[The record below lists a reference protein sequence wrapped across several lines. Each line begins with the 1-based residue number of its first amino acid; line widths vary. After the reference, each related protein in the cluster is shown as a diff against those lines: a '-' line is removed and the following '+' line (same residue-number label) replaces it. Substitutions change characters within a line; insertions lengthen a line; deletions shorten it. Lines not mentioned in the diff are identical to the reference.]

1 MKEQVGV
8 QVGVHLAQPRG
19 DARRRGLERWGM
31 AHGTADQTKK
41 TFAVGDGLRA
51 TGIGRRGHR
60 RSQKPHEHGELH
72 DVAGNGRVLRGVH
85 VAGIFGRGIHFAI
98 CGKAA
103 GESFI
108 GTGAFV
114 LEEFVGDAHFDV
126 VGFACEN
133 LEGLVLTFPSEAR
146 NHAVISIPVR
156 NAGDSQIL
164 LLLGVGQHVGVDGF
178 FGNVLHQA
186 GAKGRSGNAEDDI
199 VQFKILMEV
208 RLFDGATAGVGA
220 AGNDE
225 EIVDATIGRAAEGTV
240 RIQEKFEASFADG
253 TVRSNKGWKIVLC
266 AIQTENQGLRIR
278 PDKGED
284 CRAGA

>member
-1 MKEQVGV
+1 MT
-8 QVGVHLAQPRG
+8 
-19 DARRRGLERWGM
+19 
-31 AHGTADQTKK
+31 HGTADQSKK
-41 TFAVGDGLRA
+41 TLAVGDGLRS
-51 TGIGRRGHR
+51 TGIGRRGRR

-72 DVAGNGRVLRGVH
+72 DVAGNSGVLRGVH

-98 CGKAA
+98 RGKAA
-103 GESFI
+103 SESFI
-108 GTGAFV
+108 RAGAFV

-133 LEGLVLTFPSEAR
+133 LEGFILSFPAEAGD
-146 NHAVISIPVR
+146 HAVISIPVR

-164 LLLGVGQHVGVDGF
+164 LLLGVCQHVGVDGF
-178 FGNVLHQA
+178 LGNVLHQA
-186 GAKGRSGNAEDDI
+186 CAKGRRRNAEDNI
-199 VQFKILMEV
+199 IQFKILMEV

-220 AGNDE
+220 VGNDE
-225 EIVDATIGRAAEGTV
+225 EIVGAAIGRAAEGTV

-253 TVRSNKGWKIVLC
+253 TVRSNKGWKIVLR

-284 CRAGA
+284 RRARA